1 MKINKVTSFILLFI
15 FIITLT
21 FLHFIT
27 YRNCQTFKI
36 FKATLDFGTEHIQK
50 CFSKKAVKK
59 NLRHYIKTYLD
70 KSSYIYK
77 LAVKY
82 KYNSAQKDIESDN
95 KIFEN
100 FGGLNNEDGENLNFT
115 ENNNSKEILKP
126 PFIEGLINDS
136 EFKPSNKNISKNN
149 DYEYNNWFRSHGG
162 NWNTKYDSGNDI
174 NKGNIKKLKLVWKH
188 TSIKKNNLK
197 KKWLQNIELNPVF
210 INNKIIF
217 VTADWKI
224 VALNAEDGTLLW
236 ELQALYM
243 PSRRGILVENN
254 LKLNLEILY
263 IPIGNRIY
271 KINAVNGKRIK
282 EFGKNGSVAAFSLVA
297 PMIYKNA
304 LVVVNMKVNMFNIN
318 NGDMIAEIPIHSKNK
333 NFRRG
338 IPWGGVAL
346 DSNKGI
352 VYANTGNPHP
362 AVLGI
367 NRKGDNKRSAS
378 VVAIDLNKKKVLW
391 DFQETAH
398 DLWDFDIPSPPIIHN
413 LKINNNIYEVVISVT
428 KTGNTIILER
438 NTGRPIF
445 DITYKK
451 APKSSIPGEIT
462 APFQIDLNK
471 PEKFSKIEYGLD
483 DINKLSKEKQEEIKQ
498 LLKNS
503 KYGWYETPTFEKD
516 LIIFGLHGGAEWA
529 GAAIDPIN
537 QYLYIPVNNVP
548 WKLKPYVQSREI
560 KTLFPEKLQESH
572 QLYLK
577 KCSSC
582 HGKER
587 NGLNIKSGAGEKQIK
602 YIPSL
607 VGLYEVPGMDKK
619 IKSLEDIKSKHIGLD
634 LNKDDLFGLQKLFKW
649 WDDKLRK
656 ENEMKIIADG
666 GWVQF
671 LTSDDLPASNPPW
684 GYISKLDLVSGKI
697 LWNVP
702 VGDINVNG
710 KKVKIGTVNYGGL
723 ATNSAGII
731 FFTGTEDSKAY
742 AFDANTGQELWSF
755 EMDAAGSAPPII
767 FNHEKKQ
774 YVSFLSTGGRF
785 HNYKGKISS
794 TIYTFA
800 IFD

>member
-1 MKINKVTSFILLFI
+1 MKINKTTSIALLFL
-15 FIITLT
+15 FITSLL

-36 FKATLDFGTEHIQK
+36 FKATLDFGTEHVQG
-50 CFSKKAVKK
+50 CFHKDAIKK
-59 NLRHYIKTYLD
+59 NTRYYIKTYLS
-70 KSSYIYK
+70 KSSYFYRF
-77 LAVKY
+77 LVKY
-82 KYNSAQKDIESDN
+82 KRDIREDYISDN

-100 FGGLNNEDGENLNFT
+100 FGGLNNTDGEILNFT
-115 ENNNSKEILKP
+115 NDNNNKKTLKK
-126 PFIEGLINDS
+126 PFIKGLINS
-136 EFKPSNKNISKNN
+136 GFKPLNKNINKNN
-149 DYEYNNWFRSHGG
+149 HYEYNNWFRSHGG
-162 NWNTKYDSGNDI
+162 NWNTKYDAGNSI
-174 NKGNIKKLKLVWKH
+174 NKKNIKNLRLAWKY
-188 TSIKKNNLK
+188 TSIKKNDLG

-217 VTADWKI
+217 VTADWKV
-224 VALNAEDGTLLW
+224 VALNSENGSLLW

-243 PSRRGILVENN
+243 PSRRGILVEDNK
-254 LKLNLEILY
+254 KLNLEILY

-271 KINAVNGKRIK
+271 KINANNGKRIK
-282 EFGKNGSVAAFSLVA
+282 EFGKNGSVTALTLVA

-318 NGDMIAEIPIHSKNK
+318 NGNMIAQIPIHSKNK
-333 NFRRG
+333 NFERG
-338 IPWGGVAL
+338 MPWGGVAL
-346 DSNKGI
+346 DSDKGI
-352 VYANTGNPHP
+352 VYTNTGNPHP
-362 AVLGI
+362 AVIGI

-398 DLWDFDIPSPPIIHN
+398 DLWDFDIASPPIIHN
-413 LKINNNIYEVVISVT
+413 LKIDNNVYEVVISVS
-428 KTGNTIILER
+428 KVGNTIILER

-462 APFQIDLNK
+462 TSFQIDLKK

-483 DINKLSKEKQEEIKQ
+483 DINKLSKKKQEEIKQ

-503 KYGWYETPTFEKD
+503 KYGWYETPSFQKD
-516 LIIFGLHGGAEWA
+516 LVIFGIHGGAEWN

-548 WKLKPYVQSREI
+548 WKIKPYVQSQEL
-560 KTLFPEKLQESH
+560 KTLFPKKLQENY

-587 NGLNIKSGAGEKQIK
+587 NGLNIKTSLGEKQIK

-619 IKSLEDIKSKHIGLD
+619 IQSLQNIKSKHVGLD
-634 LNKDDLFGLQKLFKW
+634 LNEDDLFGLQKLFKW

-656 ENEMKIIADG
+656 KNEMKIVANG
-666 GWVQF
+666 AWNQF
-671 LTSDDLPASNPPW
+671 LTSDNLPASNPPW

-697 LWNVP
+697 L
-702 VGDINVNG
+702 
-710 KKVKIGTVNYGGL
+710 
-723 ATNSAGII
+723 
-731 FFTGTEDSKAY
+731 
-742 AFDANTGQELWSF
+742 
-755 EMDAAGSAPPII
+755 
-767 FNHEKKQ
+767 
-774 YVSFLSTGGRF
+774 
-785 HNYKGKISS
+785 
-794 TIYTFA
+794 
-800 IFD
+800 